1 MKIQSIAYLVFV
13 TIAGSVLPGAAQ
25 SGMAEMRSS
34 SGSNIYSYELAHYPT
49 GDQRC
54 EGIAADLAVRL
65 RDEAGVQ
72 VYGTDCDG
80 NGDGTANLKINYIA
94 ETELTI
100 TSTQP
105 KKLMG
110 IPSGMYRS
118 MEECQAGLAAEVSAF
133 QENLGLDSFVSY
145 CFQDPDQ
152 KKYPFVARIDAI
164 GVAKDGMRVIDDME
178 LFYSPVF
185 GDTDILGDVMTERL
199 RERGVK
205 VARAV
210 VGMQSGTEYWIGAR
224 YYAKASHLMKLRE
237 VTSFKSE
244 EACHGD
250 SEALLRVLEN
260 GKVPPLA
267 VFCTGDNLLGEA
279 RLYFMMIPGDYAS
292 EKAPDVFVD
301 REACLNGKAAVEDVY
316 RTSLR
321 RDVIGGLCVL
331 NSRSTGD
338 YSVRVFSNP

>member
-1 MKIQSIAYLVFV
+1 MKIQSIAYLIFA
-13 TIAGSVLPGAAQ
+13 TITGSAALATAQ
-25 SGMAEMRSS
+25 SGLASVKHS
-34 SGSNIYSYELAHYPT
+34 LGSNIYSYELPYYPT

-72 VYGTDCDG
+72 VYGTDCNG
-80 NGDGTANLKINYIA
+80 NEDGTANLQINYIG

-100 TSTQP
+100 TSTQA
-105 KKLMG
+105 KKLME
-110 IPSGMYRS
+110 IPNGMYRT
-118 MEECQAGLAAEVSAF
+118 MEECQSGLGAEVSAF
-133 QENLGLDSFVSY
+133 QENLGLNSFVAY
-145 CFQDPDQ
+145 CFRNPDHRN
-152 KKYPFVARIDAI
+152 YPFVARIDAI

-185 GDTDILGDVMTERL
+185 GDTDVLGQVMTERL

-205 VARAV
+205 VVRSV
-210 VGMQSGTEYWIGAR
+210 VGMQSSAEYWIGAR

-237 VTSFKSE
+237 VTTFKSE
-244 EACHGD
+244 EACHRD
-250 SEALLRVLEN
+250 SEALQRVLEN
-260 GKVPPLA
+260 GKVPPIA

-292 EKAPDVFVD
+292 DRAPDVFAD
-301 REACLNGKAAVEDVY
+301 RDACLAGKAAVEDAY
-316 RTSLR
+316 RTSLK
-321 RDVIGGLCVL
+321 RDVIGSLCVF
-331 NSRSTGD
+331 NTRSTGD